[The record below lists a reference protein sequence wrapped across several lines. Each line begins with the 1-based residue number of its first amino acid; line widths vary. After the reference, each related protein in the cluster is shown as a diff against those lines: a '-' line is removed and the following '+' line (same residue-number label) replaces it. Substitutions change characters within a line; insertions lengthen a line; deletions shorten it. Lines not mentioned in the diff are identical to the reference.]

1 MSTLVNSILEKIDE
15 LRTSRDILIQ
25 SLNENLGVD
34 ASTFDLLKCMDYI
47 KRDVIEPSYAI
58 RPNYNDGG
66 AHICPLKARLT
77 GTSWITMNFAMD
89 EVSLNKEDLVLLF
102 RMSSNSFNVY
112 VSNSVLKINTPYI
125 VEMNREIVLDTNR
138 HTLSFGFTGEINESG
153 DGHFKVEF
161 DGELVYDGFLGMP
174 SFNLPL
180 FLYDLPD
187 HFYGTYEEY
196 EALGDISFINRN
208 LGFYKSDTVFDLF
221 SLTISDIVNGE
232 RTVIRDYVPVID
244 AENKACFLDKI
255 SGEYEHPAT
264 GKYNYIKNICNENV
278 IGKLSTYEYAFDQS
292 APIVDFLPASQYYI
306 NPSEGAIV
314 PTDIVLTSTTKI
326 KMYVRGFYDF
336 NEQTNLDTRLMLG
349 AQPNLLVSPFNSN
362 DVIRGLPWYGHEHGD
377 TPIATVANM
386 VSGANIGF
394 YINGAQ
400 DSRGDMHGALSTT
413 SERDN
418 IPQIATMKDEQVI
431 TFGFDV
437 WDVNNFNFDTDDRMK
452 RGVSVNDGKS
462 NDRWFGPDASIHSA
476 FNSSVKTPLCFFGSY
491 NNADTT
497 PADVIALGYEN
508 ALSQIGYTTGV
519 RYGVKM
525 IEISE
530 RNADGSI
537 TVTHRLRPAH
547 NYGNTHFFVDSLTGK
562 QYYPFHG
569 TLDVQNEVPDSSL
582 APEVNVT
589 PDPSVNP
596 NPDTPDPSVN
606 PNPDTPDPS
615 VNPDTPETPGI
626 TELPDAPVNMIL
638 TDSYVIPSQGAIV
651 PTDIKFTS
659 TTQIEMNV
667 KKFENL
673 DELSGFDNKL
683 MISALPHLKLAAYNS
698 NDVDNETFKMI
709 HESHKGETDIKSL
722 ISDGSIGICY
732 YCYRDYL
739 YSTDDADSG
748 YVTQT
753 INTNDDNGN
762 IIKFGCR
769 RYNSNNPDD
778 QIYFWKFITLDNY
791 DEKAR
796 LMVYDDENGNRVN
809 VHDYTPS
816 HMKTPICLFGTY
828 NEAEGATPD
837 NYISIGYKAAL
848 QQYGYTAG
856 VRYSVKEIIITDL
869 NPDGTRSETH
879 HLVPAIDSNDNVL
892 LYDNVTESKY
902 YPYNGTLNVM

>member
-1 MSTLVNSILEKIDE
+1 MPTLVNSILEKIDE
-15 LRTSRDILIQ
+15 LRVSRDILIQ

-47 KRDVIEPSYAI
+47 KKDVIEPSYAI
-58 RPNYNDGG
+58 RPNYNAGDYN
-66 AHICPLKARLT
+66 ICPLNVRLT
-77 GTSWITMNFAMD
+77 STSWITMSFAMD
-89 EVSLNKEDLVLLF
+89 EVSLNKQEFVNLLG
-102 RMSSNSFNVY
+102 MSDNSFKAGVI
-112 VSNSVLKINTPYI
+112 NSVLEISTPYG
-125 VEMNREIVLDTNR
+125 VEMTREIVLDTNR

-153 DGHFKVEF
+153 DCHFKAEF

-180 FLYDLPD
+180 FLYDLP
-187 HFYGTYEEY
+187 HNFYGTYEEY
-196 EALGDISFINRN
+196 EALGGISHIIKNA
-208 LGFYKSDTVFDLF
+208 GFYPTNPVFDLF
-221 SLTISDIVNGE
+221 SLTVSDIVDGK
-232 RTVIRDYVPVID
+232 RTVVRDYAPVID
-244 AENKACFLDKI
+244 AENKVCFLDKI
-255 SGEYEHPAT
+255 SGKYEYPAT
-264 GKYNYIKNICNENV
+264 GKYNYIKRVCNENI

-292 APIVDFLPASQYYI
+292 APVVAFHPADQYYI

-314 PTDIVLTSTTKI
+314 PTNIVLTSTTKI

-336 NEQTNLDTRLMLG
+336 NAQTNLDTRLMLG

-362 DVIRGLPWYGHEHGD
+362 DVVRGLPWYSHEHDD

-400 DSRGDMHGALSTT
+400 DSRGTMHGALSTT
-413 SERDN
+413 SKRDN
-418 IPQIATMKDEQVI
+418 IPQIASMKEEQTI

-462 NDRWFGPDASIHSA
+462 NDRWFGPDATIHPI
-476 FNSSVKTPLCFFGSY
+476 FNSSVRTPLCFFGSY
-491 NNADTT
+491 NNANTT

-530 RNADGSI
+530 RNADGSV
-537 TVTHRLRPAH
+537 TVTHRLRPA
-547 NYGNTHFFVDSLTGK
+547 YDANTHFFIDSLTGTK
-562 QYYPFHG
+562 YYPFHG

-596 NPDTPDPSVN
+596 NPDTPDSSVT
-606 PNPDTPDPS
+606 PDTS
-615 VNPDTPETPGI
+615 VNPDTPST
-626 TELPDAPVNMIL
+626 PDASGVTIL
-638 TDSYVIPSQGAIV
+638 TDSYVMPSQGGIV
-651 PTDIKFTS
+651 PTDIKYTS

-667 KKFENL
+667 KRFENL
-673 DELSGFDNKL
+673 DELSGFNNKL
-683 MISALPHLKLAAYNS
+683 MISALPQLKLAAYNS
-698 NDVDNETFKMI
+698 NDVDDGTFERI
-709 HESHKGETDIKSL
+709 GASHKKETDIKSL
-722 ISDGSIGICY
+722 ISDGSIGVCY
-732 YCYRDYL
+732 YCYGDYL
-739 YSTDDADSG
+739 YSTSDTYNG
-748 YVTQT
+748 YVTQV

-762 IIKFGCR
+762 VIKFGCKP
-769 RYNSNNPDD
+769 YNNNDLHD
-778 QIYFWKFITLDNY
+778 EMYFWKFITLDNY
-791 DEKAR
+791 DEKAK
-796 LMVYDDENGNRVN
+796 LMVYNDENGNRVN

-816 HMKTPICLFGTY
+816 IMKTPICLFGTY

-837 NYISIGYKAAL
+837 NYISLGYLGAL

-856 VRYSVKEIIITDL
+856 VRYSVKEIIITDR

-879 HLVPAIDSNDNVL
+879 HLVPASDSSGTIL
-892 LYDNVTESKY
+892 LYDTVTESKY
-902 YPYNGTLNVM
+902 YPYNGTLNIM

>member
-1 MSTLVNSILEKIDE
+1 MPTLVNSILEKIDE
-15 LRTSRDILIQ
+15 LRVSRDILIQ
-25 SLNENLGVD
+25 SLSENLGVD
-34 ASTFDLLKCMDYI
+34 ASTFDLLKCMNYI
-47 KRDVIEPSYAI
+47 KKDVIEPSYSI
-58 RPNYNDGG
+58 RPNYNDEYGD
-66 AHICPLKARLT
+66 HICPLNVRLT
-77 GTSWITMNFAMD
+77 GTSWLTMDFAMD
-89 EVSLNKEDLVLLF
+89 EVSLNKEEPVFLLG
-102 RMSSNSFNVY
+102 MNESSLKVY
-112 VSNSVLKINTPYI
+112 VYNSVLKIITPYA
-125 VEMNREIVLDTNR
+125 VEMTREIVLDTNR
-138 HTLSFGFTGEINESG
+138 HTLSFGFTGEISENR

-161 DGELVYDGFLGMP
+161 DGELVYDGFVGMP

-180 FLYDLPD
+180 FLYDLPN
-187 HFYGTYEEY
+187 HFEGTYEEY
-196 EALGDISFINRN
+196 EALGGISHIKKNE
-208 LGFYKSDTVFDLF
+208 GFFQTKPVFDLF
-221 SLTISDIVNGE
+221 SLSVSDIVDGE
-232 RTVIRDYVPVID
+232 RNVIRDYVTVLD
-244 AENKACFLDKI
+244 TENKVCFLDKI
-255 SGEYEHPAT
+255 SGEYEYPAT
-264 GKYNYIKNICNENV
+264 GKYNYIKNICNEKI
-278 IGKLSTYEYAFDQS
+278 IGKLSSYEYAFDVNT
-292 APIVDFLPASQYYI
+292 PIVNFGTADQYYI

-314 PTDIVLTSTTKI
+314 PTDIVLTSTSKI

-362 DVIRGLPWYGHEHGD
+362 DVIRGLPWYYHEHGD

-386 VSGANIGF
+386 VSGSNIGF

-400 DSRGDMHGALSTT
+400 DERGDMHGALSTT

-418 IPQIATMKDEQVI
+418 IPQIATMKDEQII

-462 NDRWFGPDASIHSA
+462 NDRWFGPDASIHSR
-476 FNSSVKTPLCFFGSY
+476 FNSSVKTPICFFGSY
-491 NNADTT
+491 NNTDTT

-508 ALSQIGYTTGV
+508 ALSQLGYTTGV

-537 TVTHRLRPAH
+537 TVTHRLRPAY
-547 NYGNTHFFVDSLTGK
+547 NNESTHFFVDSLTGK
-562 QYYPFHG
+562 RYYPFHG
-569 TLDVQNEVPDSSL
+569 TLDVQNEVPDSSI
-582 APEVNVT
+582 APEVSVT
-589 PDPSVNP
+589 PD
-596 NPDTPDPSVN
+596 T
-606 PNPDTPDPS
+606 S
-615 VNPDTPETPGI
+615 VNPDTPST
-626 TELPDAPVNMIL
+626 PDASGVTL
-638 TDSYVIPSQGAIV
+638 LAESYVMPSQGGIV
-651 PTDIKFTS
+651 PTDIKYTS

-673 DELSGFDNKL
+673 DELTGFNNKL
-683 MISALPHLKLAAYNS
+683 MISALPQLKLAAYNS
-698 NDVDNETFKMI
+698 KDVDDETFKMI

-722 ISDGSIGICY
+722 ISDGSIGVCY
-732 YCYRDYL
+732 YCYKDYL
-739 YSTDDADSG
+739 YSTSDSDGG

-778 QIYFWKFITLDNY
+778 QINFWKFITLDDY

-796 LMVYDDENGNRVN
+796 LMTYDENGILINI
-809 VHDYTPS
+809 HDYTPS

-837 NYISIGYKAAL
+837 DYISLGYLGAL

-856 VRYSVKEIIITDL
+856 VRYSVKEIIITDS
-869 NPDGTRSETH
+869 NADGTRSETH
-879 HLVPAIDSNDNVL
+879 HLVPARDSSGTIL
-892 LYDNVTESKY
+892 LYDTVTGSKY
-902 YPYNGTLNVM
+902 YPFNGTLDII

>member
-1 MSTLVNSILEKIDE
+1 MPTLVNSILEKIDE
-15 LRTSRDILIQ
+15 LRVSRDILIQ
-25 SLNENLGVD
+25 SLSENLGVD

-66 AHICPLKARLT
+66 DHICPLNVRLT
-77 GTSWITMNFAMD
+77 GTSWLTMDFAMD
-89 EVSLNKEDLVLLF
+89 EVSLNKEESVFLLG
-102 RMSSNSFNVY
+102 MHESSLKVY
-112 VSNSVLKINTPYI
+112 VYNSVLKINTPYG
-125 VEMNREIVLDTNR
+125 VEMTREIVLDTNR

-153 DGHFKVEF
+153 DVHFKVEF
-161 DGELVYDGFLGMP
+161 DGELVYDGFIGMP

-180 FLYDLPD
+180 FLYDLPYI
-187 HFYGTYEEY
+187 FEGTYEEY
-196 EALGDISFINRN
+196 EALGGISHIKKNE
-208 LGFYKSDTVFDLF
+208 GFYRTYPVFDLF
-221 SLTISDIVNGE
+221 SLTVSDIVDGK
-232 RTVIRDYVPVID
+232 RTVIRDYVTVLD

-255 SGEYEHPAT
+255 SGKYEHPAT
-264 GKYNYIKNICNENV
+264 GKYNYIKRVCNENI
-278 IGKLSTYEYAFDQS
+278 IGKLSSYEYAFDES
-292 APIVDFLPASQYYI
+292 TPIVKFGTEQFYI

-362 DVIRGLPWYGHEHGD
+362 DVVRGLPSYGHEHGN

-386 VSGANIGF
+386 VSGSNIGF

-547 NYGNTHFFVDSLTGK
+547 NYESTHFFVDSLTGTR
-562 QYYPFHG
+562 YYPFHG
-569 TLDVQNEVPDSSL
+569 TLSVQNEVPDSSL
-582 APEVNVT
+582 APEVSVT
-589 PDPSVNP
+589 PDSSVT
-596 NPDTPDPSVN
+596 PDT
-606 PNPDTPDPS
+606 S
-615 VNPDTPETPGI
+615 VNPDTPST
-626 TELPDAPVNMIL
+626 PDASGVTL
-638 TDSYVIPSQGAIV
+638 LAESYIKPSDGAII

-659 TTQIEMNV
+659 LTSVTMNV
-667 KKFENL
+667 K
-673 DELSGFDNKL
+673 GFDNFDSVTDVNSRT
-683 MISALPHLKLAAYNS
+683 MAGAQPNFVISP
-698 NDVDNETFKMI
+698 
-709 HESHKGETDIKSL
+709 
-722 ISDGSIGICY
+722 
-732 YCYRDYL
+732 
-739 YSTDDADSG
+739 
-748 YVTQT
+748 
-753 INTNDDNGN
+753 INTFDIDRGLPYLDSNKNQEYKDFLGDNGVGIYYVGCGQQIYSISSDDNN
-762 IIKFGCR
+762 IPQKFTMNGEHSIKCG
-769 RYNSNNPDD
+769 YDALDPNNVNMENDHEMWKIMSIDGQENNKRKVGPTPGA
-778 QIYFWKFITLDNY
+778 IYPHITN
-791 DEKAR
+791 E
-796 LMVYDDENGNRVN
+796 
-809 VHDYTPS
+809 
-816 HMKTPICLFGTY
+816 MKTPLCIFGTY
-828 NEAEGATPD
+828 NNRETTPD
-837 NYISIGYKAAL
+837 DVIALGYENALSQIGY
-848 QQYGYTAG
+848 TTG
-856 VRYSVKEIIITDL
+856 VRYGVKSIEVAER
-869 NPDGTRSETH
+869 NADGSMTVTH
-879 HLVPAIDSNDNVL
+879 NLKPARDSNDTVI
-892 LYDNVTESKY
+892 LYDTVTGSKY
-902 YPYNGTLNVM
+902 YPFHGTLNVI